1 VIGQTI
7 SHYRIVEKLG
17 GGGMGVVYKA
27 EDTRLHRFVAL
38 KFLPEEV
45 ARDPQTLTRFQR
57 EAQAASALNHPN
69 ICTIH
74 DIGEQDGQA
83 FIAMEFLEGVTLKHR
98 IAGKPLEVDVLLGL
112 AIEIADALDAAH
124 SKGIVHRDIK
134 PPNIFVTERGH
145 AKVLDFGLA
154 KVARGV
160 SSASKIAAEITQS
173 SSNVAEEQL
182 TSPGATPGTVAY
194 MSPEQA
200 MGKELD
206 ARTDL
211 FSLGVA
217 LYEMATGTLPF
228 RGDTSALIFNA
239 ILERTPVPASRI
251 NPDLPIELERI
262 INKALEKDRA
272 LRYQSAGE
280 IRADLQRLKRD
291 TDVRRNRVL
300 PAAKRTVKK
309 RRFIAVMV
317 TALIGAFSLGGYYFV
332 HRPSNDASV
341 AVLPLVDV
349 ESIHG
354 AAAPDLEYLADG
366 ITEGVINH
374 LSHLPKLR
382 VMARST
388 MFSYKGREVSVRAVG
403 KELKVSA
410 VVFGRLVQ
418 RRDTVKVQIDM
429 LNVSNGSE
437 MGGEQY
443 QRKVSD
449 IAIVQ
454 DEIASEIARQLGL
467 KLTTEEKRQ
476 LTKHYT
482 ENAEAYQLYLQGLF
496 YLNKRTEEGFR
507 KAIVYFNQAVEKDP
521 KYALAYAGLANTYNF
536 LGDSGYDA
544 PNRVW
549 QNAKTAAMQAVKSDD
564 QLPEAHISLALV
576 RANYDWDWVGAE
588 SEFKRAIQ
596 LNANSATA
604 HQWYGDFLTRM
615 GRFEEARLELKKAQE
630 LDPLSSLTNTSVGRQ
645 LYFARQHNDAI
656 EQLQKTL
663 EMDPKF
669 VPAHNAI
676 EAAYAQN
683 ETYRD
688 AIAERQ
694 KVLTLAG
701 APDLASAVGQDYS
714 KSGYAGVLRGSLE
727 GLQEMSKRVYVSA
740 YSMAEI
746 YARLERKEE
755 ALASLERAYKERDSK
770 LTYMKIEPA
779 FDEIRSDPRFQQLLH
794 QLGWSG

>member
-1 VIGQTI
+1 MIGQTI
-7 SHYRIVEKLG
+7 SHYRVNEKLG

-45 ARDPQTLTRFQR
+45 ARDPQALTRFQR

-69 ICTIH
+69 ICTIR

-98 IAGKPLEVDVLLGL
+98 IAGKPVETDVLLGL

-134 PPNIFVTERGH
+134 PANIFVTERGH

-160 SSASKIAAEITQS
+160 SSASKIAAESTQS

-182 TSPGATPGTVAY
+182 TSPGATLGTVAY

-239 ILERTPVPASRI
+239 ILERAPVPASRI

-291 TDVRRNRVL
+291 TDLRRNRVL
-300 PAAKRTVKK
+300 PVARPTLK
-309 RRFIAVMV
+309 RRRPVAVMV
-317 TALIGAFSLGGYYFV
+317 VALIGAFSLGGYFFV
-332 HRPSNDASV
+332 HRPPNEVSV
-341 AVLPLVDV
+341 AVLPLAHV

-354 AAAPDLEYLADG
+354 TAPGLEYLADG

-374 LSHLPKLR
+374 LSHLSRLR

-388 MFSYKGREVSVRAVG
+388 TFSYKGREVDARAVG
-403 KELKVSA
+403 KELNVSA
-410 VVFGRLVQ
+410 VVVGRLSM
-418 RRDTVKVQIDM
+418 RGDTVKVEM
-429 LNVSNGSE
+429 VNVSNGSQIL
-437 MGGEQY
+437 GEQY
-443 QRKVSD
+443 RRKVSD

-454 DEIASEIARQLGL
+454 GEIASAIARQLGL

-476 LTKHYT
+476 LTKQYT

-496 YLNKRTEEGFR
+496 YWNKWTEEGFR

-521 KYALAYAGLANTYNF
+521 NYALAYAGLANTYNF

-549 QNAKTAAMQAVKSDD
+549 QNAKTAAMQAVKIDD

-576 RANYDWDWVGAE
+576 REDYDWDWVGAE

-596 LNANSATA
+596 LNVNSATA

-630 LDPLSSLTNTSVGRQ
+630 LDPLSLLTNTSVGRQ
-645 LYFARQHNDAI
+645 LYFARQYDDAI
-656 EQLQKTL
+656 QQLQKIL

-669 VPAHNAI
+669 VPAQHAI
-676 EAAYAQN
+676 RAAYAQN
-683 ETYRD
+683 EMYRE
-688 AIAERQ
+688 ALAELQ

-701 APDLASAVGQDYS
+701 DPDLASAVGQDYS
-714 KSGYAGVLRGSLE
+714 KSGYAGVLQGWLE
-727 GLQEMSKRVYVSA
+727 GLQELSKRVYVSA
-740 YSMAEI
+740 YNMAEI

-755 ALASLERAYKERDSK
+755 ALASLERAYNERDSK

-794 QLGWSG
+794 QLGWSE